1 MAKYNT
7 YDIMPIAML
16 GVKNYKLFFDIVEEL
31 DRPLGE
37 LLNRYVH
44 PKSIS
49 GVLTALLAMGV
60 YPIQLYKGRIREPEA
75 DIIKFFVCCAF
86 DNFIALES
94 IDDDDL
100 QEIEGKVVNYDKLM
114 LKDTD
119 FHKYYD
125 LDEEKQDC
133 KLKNGHL

>member
-16 GVKNYKLFFDIVEEL
+16 GVKNYKLFFDIVEDL

-37 LLNRYVH
+37 LINGYVH

-60 YPIQLYKGRIREPEA
+60 YPIQLYKGRIREPES
-75 DIIKFFVCCAF
+75 DIIKVSLL
-86 DNFIALES
+86 I
-94 IDDDDL
+94 
-100 QEIEGKVVNYDKLM
+100 
-114 LKDTD
+114 
-119 FHKYYD
+119 FHFLFLRILIFCLFLFYFRSW
-125 LDEEKQDC
+125 
-133 KLKNGHL
+133 